1 VGSGRAPRQEDDE
14 DEDVAAHGA
23 RSRADG
29 GWRRG
34 EGSERMDEAGW
45 LALYRETVAPLY
57 AFVARRCGG
66 DRALAEDVTQEA
78 WLRAVDAWRRRG
90 APREP
95 LAWLQTT
102 ARRLLIDWAR
112 GEGRRRF
119 DRVELALDEQVLAPT
134 TPRAVAAVQQALARL
149 RAPDAALL
157 EEFHFDGRSV
167 REIAAAAGASE
178 KAIEGRLRRARYAL
192 AARLRPWLEETR
204 IP

>member
-1 VGSGRAPRQEDDE
+1 MEARTSEDRI
-14 DEDVAAHGA
+14 VAI
-23 RSRADG
+23 
-29 GWRRG
+29 
-34 EGSERMDEAGW
+34 
-45 LALYRETVAPLY
+45 YRETIDQLY

-78 WLRAVDAWRRRG
+78 WLRAVDAWRRGG

-134 TPRAVAAVQQALARL
+134 TPRAVAAVQ
-149 RAPDAALL
+149 
-157 EEFHFDGRSV
+157 
-167 REIAAAAGASE
+167 
-178 KAIEGRLRRARYAL
+178 
-192 AARLRPWLEETR
+192 
-204 IP
+204 

>member
-78 WLRAVDAWRRRG
+78 WLRAVDAWPRG

-95 LAWLQTT
+95 LAWLKTT

-112 GEGRRRF
+112 REKARPLARG
-119 DRVELALDEQVLAPT
+119 ELALDDACIAST

-149 RAPDAALL
+149 RASDAELL
-157 EEFHFDGRSV
+157 EQFHFDGRTMN
-167 REIAAAAGASE
+167 ELAAMNGISD
-178 KAIEGRLRRARYAL
+178 KAVEGRLRRAREAL
-192 AARLRPWLEETR
+192 ARLLRPWLAEESKS
-204 IP
+204 